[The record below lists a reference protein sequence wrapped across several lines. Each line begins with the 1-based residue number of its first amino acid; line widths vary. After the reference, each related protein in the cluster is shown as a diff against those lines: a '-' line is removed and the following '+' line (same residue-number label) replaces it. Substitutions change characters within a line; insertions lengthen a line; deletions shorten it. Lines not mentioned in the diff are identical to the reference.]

1 MTDQEK
7 QKYYGTEA
15 FETIY
20 EKTKKDYVP
29 QQMSYTPLDEK
40 TLADRIGAALRPVYE
55 KAIAAIFRGNK
66 HADAELDADAISR
79 GMGSSTFV
87 SDLKR
92 RQDNA
97 AADDVKELESDYGA
111 KLADQLNKAMEGERD
126 RLLEVEKFNA
136 QQRSLATEQAF
147 SAAKTLYDAYLE
159 AKAAQE
165 AELAKAGSGG
175 GGGGTAQ
182 KAQTSTAEIKTS
194 LAQAVASA
202 RGQVE
207 ADPNG
212 PAFYA
217 KGNTE
222 TVKRVVT
229 SDLPK
234 YVKMRAEMNGD
245 HSARQLEKYRVN
257 YAK

>member
-7 QKYYGTEA
+7 QKYYGNEA

-20 EKTKKDYVP
+20 EKTRKEHVP
-29 QQMSYTPLDEK
+29 QQVSYTPLDEK
-40 TLADRIGAALRPVYE
+40 TLAARIGAVLRPVYE

-66 HADAELDADAISR
+66 QADAELDADAISR

-87 SDLKR
+87 TDVKR

-97 AADDVKELESDYGA
+97 AADDVRELENDYGA

-136 QQRSLATEQAF
+136 QQRNAAMEQAF

-159 AKAAQE
+159 AKAAEE
-165 AELAKAGSGG
+165 ATAKAGG
-175 GGGGTAQ
+175 GGGGSAKKQ
-182 KAQTSTAEIKTS
+182 AETTQAEVKTS
-194 LAQAVASA
+194 LAQAVAAA
-202 RGQVE
+202 RGQLQ

-217 KGNTE
+217 NGDKE
-222 TVKRVVT
+222 LVDRVVN

-234 YVKMRAEMNGD
+234 YVKMRGQFNGNYTAKELNKFREM
-245 HSARQLEKYRVN
+245 SMR
-257 YAK
+257 